1 VAIRPRDLYDFIVC
15 CRAAGGDHS
24 METLHI
30 VRWSAVAA
38 LIAAPCAAAN
48 GGALKIVDVAA
59 PAINCV
65 FSPLC
70 SVIPTDS
77 TAAIPLAFTAGN
89 PFLQSRTFFGVGGT
103 PGGGHTAYEYR
114 VDLRSAAGS
123 GDCLLGLVVN
133 FGPIVKLPYRPGQV
147 ADVYVITQGG
157 LGTVGIKSAE
167 QDGGVIT
174 FTFTKPMCVGT
185 NPGAGESTFFF
196 GLASNRAPRTI
207 TAGMFAFGNPPFLS
221 LEARAPNF

>member
-1 VAIRPRDLYDFIVC
+1 
-15 CRAAGGDHS
+15 
-24 METLHI
+24 METSRV
-30 VRWSAVAA
+30 VRWGAAAA
-38 LIAAPCAAAN
+38 LMVAPCAAAH
-48 GGALKIVDVAA
+48 ADKLKVVEVAA

-77 TAAIPLAFTAGN
+77 TAAVPLPFSTGN
-89 PFLQSRTFFGVGGT
+89 PFLQSRTFLGLGGT
-103 PGGGHTAYEYR
+103 PGSGRTAYEYR
-114 VDLRSAAGS
+114 LDLRSAAGS

-147 ADVYVITQGG
+147 ADVYVIAQGG

-174 FTFTKPMCVGT
+174 FTFAKPMCVGT
-185 NPGAGESTFFF
+185 GPGAGESTFFF
-196 GLASNRAPRTI
+196 GLASNRVPRTI
-207 TAGMFAFGNPPFLS
+207 TAGMFAFGTPPFLS

>member
-1 VAIRPRDLYDFIVC
+1 MAT
-15 CRAAGGDHS
+15 S
-24 METLHI
+24 HI
-30 VRWSAVAA
+30 VRCSAVAA
-38 LIAAPCAAAN
+38 LMVATGAAADA
-48 GGALKIVDVAA
+48 GTLKIVEVAA

-70 SVIPTDS
+70 SLIPTDS
-77 TAAIPLAFTAGN
+77 TAAIPLSFTAGS
-89 PFLQSRTFFGVGGT
+89 PFLQSRTFFGVAGT
-103 PGGGHTAYEYR
+103 AGAGHTGYEYR

-185 NPGAGESTFFF
+185 NPGAGESSFFF
-196 GLASNRAPRTI
+196 GLASNKPPRTI
-207 TAGMFAFGNPPFLS
+207 TAGMFAFGDPPFLS

>member
-1 VAIRPRDLYDFIVC
+1 
-15 CRAAGGDHS
+15 

-30 VRWSAVAA
+30 VRWSVVAA

-123 GDCLLGLVVN
+123 GPRSGWPWTCCIRSWRAFLPSNGLVPV
-133 FGPIVKLPYRPGQV
+133 
-147 ADVYVITQGG
+147 
-157 LGTVGIKSAE
+157 
-167 QDGGVIT
+167 
-174 FTFTKPMCVGT
+174 
-185 NPGAGESTFFF
+185 
-196 GLASNRAPRTI
+196 SN
-207 TAGMFAFGNPPFLS
+207 S
-221 LEARAPNF
+221 

>member
-1 VAIRPRDLYDFIVC
+1 
-15 CRAAGGDHS
+15 
-24 METLHI
+24 MEASRI

-38 LIAAPCAAAN
+38 LMATSCATAN
-48 GGALKIVDVAA
+48 ADTLKIVEVAA

-77 TAAIPLAFTAGN
+77 TAAIPLPFSAGN
-89 PFLQSRTFFGVGGT
+89 PFLQSRTFFGVAGT

-123 GDCLLGLVVN
+123 SDCLLGLVVN

-147 ADVYVITQGG
+147 ADVYVIAQGG

-174 FTFTKPMCVGT
+174 FTFAKPMCVGT
-185 NPGAGESTFFF
+185 NPGAGQSTFSF
-196 GLASNRAPRTI
+196 GLASNRVPRTI
-207 TAGMFAFGNPPFLS
+207 TVGMFAFGDPPFLS